1 MAHRELALCDPL
13 TYLGFMPTSD
23 VEILMVPGWNGS
35 GPDHWQSRWER
46 NLKTARRI
54 EQEDWAAADKD
65 AWVGTIIRAVAATS
79 RPAVLVAHSLGVI
92 AVAHA
97 ALKLPAGAV
106 EGAFL
111 VSAADV
117 DNARDWTPEQRH
129 GWPLSS
135 FGFAPVPLEAL
146 PFPSALLASFDD
158 PFCRPER
165 APLRRRVGVGLCGG
179 GAGGPHHDGD
189 RAWSLARRRLALR
202 RVSQTARVRLRAAF
216 RRPRCRRRPSPGTHP
231 SCAGSRHRKP

>member
-65 AWVGTIIRAVAATS
+65 PWVGTIIRAVAATS

-165 APLRRRVGVGLCGG
+165 ARHFAAAWGSDFVE
-179 GAGGPHHDGD
+179 GGPAGHITTETGHGPWPDGVL
-189 RAWSLARRRLALR
+189 RFGAFLKRL
-202 RVSQTARVRLRAAF
+202 
-216 RRPRCRRRPSPGTHP
+216 G
-231 SCAGSRHRKP
+231 